1 MIVVCRTTFLT
12 SAADNRLRSSSI
24 NLLLVPR
31 SSAKFC
37 DCSFSIAGILN
48 GAAFP
53 TMRRTHHLWR
63 HLNRPT
69 SSKPIFSYNRITD
82 KLCGSQAWKHTF
94 TRGYTSSVGV
104 QHGNTHSHKNI
115 IQAIWESSIN
125 TRGHTSSVGVQHGNT
140 HSHWIYKRPWESSME
155 THIHTR
161 ECTCTHKRRY
171 GPGLGGGG
179 RSRIIILKSM

>member
-1 MIVVCRTTFLT
+1 MNWSHPTLEPCGMSATVCRTTSLT
-12 SAADNRLRSSSI
+12 SASDKRLRFSSR

-31 SSAKFC
+31 SSAKFG
-37 DCSFSIAGILN
+37 DCSFSIAGMLN

-82 KLCGSQAWKHTF
+82 KLYGSPAWKHTF

-104 QHGNTHSHKNI
+104 QHRNSHSHK
-115 IQAIWESSIN
+115 
-125 TRGHTSSVGVQHGNT
+125 
-140 HSHWIYKRPWESSME
+140 
-155 THIHTR
+155 
-161 ECTCTHKRRY
+161 
-171 GPGLGGGG
+171 
-179 RSRIIILKSM
+179 RIFKLCGSPALTQ